1 MKLAAAA
8 LAVTALC
15 FAAAGTAVA
24 ETRRIAVVVGS
35 NVGSGVQAP
44 LRFAENDAGKLA
56 AVLTELGGLPA
67 ADLFL
72 LQGQTLASL
81 RATLR
86 TVADRVL
93 AWRRQANTRVVLLFY
108 FSGHSDGQAL
118 EIGHDRYQFGELR
131 RWLTATGADVR
142 LAIVDTCKSGAL
154 LAVKGATRAPAFD
167 IHLASDPDSTGEVLL
182 TSSAADENA
191 LESREIRGS
200 FFSHH
205 LVSGLRG
212 AADSSG
218 DGQIT
223 LAEAY
228 QYAFVHTV
236 SATAATLAGPQHPAF
251 DFRLSGQGELVLT
264 QLARPSAIIAIPGGF
279 DRILVA
285 YPKRDQ
291 IVAELTVGSAD
302 RVAVAPGAYALYGW
316 RGGQTFAARLTV
328 AAGEAR
334 LVRADEFAPFASLDA
349 QAKGEESAGVLSAT
363 PAPAPEALP
372 SRQRLQ
378 LLVAGG
384 ADRSI
389 ASSLGALP
397 ALRLSMRGAGRRAA
411 MVTLDVGSGRGSDFR
426 ETRAALLGGFALARQ
441 QGRGRLFAAV
451 EAGGGLAFQAADHQ
465 ALRWTAGATAGVAAG
480 ASWRVTDR
488 LALAIEGHA
497 PVTVIRR
504 DDRLAAAFLPA
515 AWLGVLLDL

>member
-1 MKLAAAA
+1 MAAA
-8 LAVTALC
+8 LALTALC

-56 AVLTELGGLPA
+56 AVLTELGGLSA
-67 ADLFL
+67 DDLFL

-86 TVADRVL
+86 TAAERVVA
-93 AWRRQANTRVVLLFY
+93 WHRRANTRVVLLFY

-131 RWLTATGADVR
+131 RWLTGTGADVR

-264 QLARPSAIIAIPGGF
+264 QLARPSAIIAVPSGF
-279 DRILVA
+279 DRILVS
-285 YPKRDQ
+285 YPQRDQ
-291 IVAELTVGSAD
+291 IVAELTIGSAD

-316 RGGQTFAARLTV
+316 RNGQTFAARLTV
-328 AAGEAR
+328 GAGEAR
-334 LVRADEFAPFASLDA
+334 LVRADEFSPFATLDA
-349 QAKGEESAGVLSAT
+349 QAKGDESVAVLSAT
-363 PAPAPEALP
+363 PVPEP
-372 SRQRLQ
+372 SPSARRLQ

-384 ADRSI
+384 VDRSI
-389 ASSLGALP
+389 ANGLGALP

-426 ETRAALLGGFALARQ
+426 ETRATLLGGFALARQ